1 MYELATKNT
10 DTVRLSAS
18 DLDKKVIELKYDF
31 AKALDGLLKN
41 KDRWISMFSLDVNQ
55 MLIHMVKFTEF
66 RRMELKKNIKN
77 QSRVVNG
84 KKSASFP

>member
-31 AKALDGLLKN
+31 AKALDGLLLKIRIVGFRCF
-41 KDRWISMFSLDVNQ
+41 RWM
-55 MLIHMVKFTEF
+55 
-66 RRMELKKNIKN
+66 
-77 QSRVVNG
+77 
-84 KKSASFP
+84 